1 MLRLKPKFD
10 PLSKVQD
17 FWDSLDVAVVA
28 NKRELFLGFTTCV
41 LSGLVVGMLIS
52 PKKQVSIGSNNGS
65 NNCDNVSTASLHG
78 DSDPE
83 DAENGDEK

>member
-10 PLSKVQD
+10 PLSKIQD

-28 NKRELFLGFTTCV
+28 NKRELLLGMTTCV

-52 PKKQVSIGSNNGS
+52 PKKNVTIGSNN
-65 NNCDNVSTASLHG
+65 ASYNAQPLNP
-78 DSDPE
+78 SPKE
-83 DAENGDEK
+83 DAEDKE